1 MKMKEVRQAYDK
13 WQCIEK
19 EDDDIGMLIFSK
31 NDLLN
36 FAKYYHQSKVNNVV
50 LDDVS
55 ERYLLIEWLNGNPMI
70 DGSIYFDSK
79 EDCLTYWQD
88 LPKTDLF
95 DITHTICRI
104 NNVR

>member
-1 MKMKEVRQAYDK
+1 MKMTNV
-13 WQCIEK
+13 EK
-19 EDDDIGMLIFSK
+19 ELKKWGSVCRIFSK
-31 NDLLN
+31 EDKPIYYQKEMLD
-36 FAKYYHQSKVNNVV
+36 FAKQYHQSQVNNVV
-50 LDDVS
+50 LDGVS

-95 DITHTICRI
+95 DITYTICRI
-104 NNVR
+104 TNVR